1 MNTMTPVHE
10 FDVASIAQEA
20 QLLPL
25 EAWQETKT
33 WSNPKNLAAS
43 NIGDYSKKAGMS
55 VIQEQDRT
63 LLMWHKSPD
72 QRPWW
77 EHTGYR
83 QFDTVPTQ
91 WAEHC
96 SGTMQILSE
105 YFAQQGKQL
114 VRLYFSKLQPG
125 RQIHPHTDQS
135 FWHDRFDKIIR
146 YGLCVTTND
155 QCVLTCANDEWH
167 VPAGTLYW
175 MDSYNHVHSAV
186 NFGTTDRIHMYMDVI

>member
-1 MNTMTPVHE
+1 MKTMKPVHE

-20 QLLPL
+20 QSLPP
-25 EAWQETKT
+25 EAWQETKV
-33 WSNPKNLAAS
+33 WSDPNNLAAS
-43 NIGDYSKKAGMS
+43 NIGDYSKKVGMS
-55 VIQEQDRT
+55 VVREQDRA
-63 LLMWHKSPD
+63 LVIWHKSPD

-77 EHTGYR
+77 EHPGYR

-91 WAEHC
+91 WAERC
-96 SGTMQILSE
+96 PGTMQILSE
-105 YFAQQGKQL
+105 HFAEQDKQL

-125 RQIHPHTDQS
+125 HQIYPHDDQP

-155 QCVLTCANDEWH
+155 QCVLTCADDEWH